1 MTGMDPWQLA
11 AVALGGSAGAVTR
24 SVVSGWAVKR
34 FPEFAPAGTLLV
46 NVAGCLLIGL
56 LMTLVHDR
64 PVLSPRWQGVLI
76 TGFLGSLTTF
86 STFGFQTVELM
97 HEQQWRPAAF
107 NLFANLLLGGL
118 AVLLGAGLGRWM
130 FAPPR

>member
-1 MTGMDPWQLA
+1 MTGLDTWQLTA
-11 AVALGGSAGAVTR
+11 IALGGGAGAVTR
-24 SVVSGWAVKR
+24 SVVSGWATKR

-46 NVAGCLLIGL
+46 NVAGCFLIGL

-64 PVLSPRWQGVLI
+64 PVLPPRWQAVLI

-86 STFGFQTVELM
+86 STFGYQTVELI
-97 HEQQWRPAAF
+97 HEQQWRAAAF
-107 NLFANLLLGGL
+107 NLLANLLLGGG

-130 FAPPR
+130 FTSSS